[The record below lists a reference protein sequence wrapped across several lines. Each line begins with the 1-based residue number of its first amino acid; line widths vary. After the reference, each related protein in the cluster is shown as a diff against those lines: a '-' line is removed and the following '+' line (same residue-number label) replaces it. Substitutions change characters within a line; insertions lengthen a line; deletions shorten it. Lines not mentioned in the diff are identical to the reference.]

1 MEKYISIV
9 LALLSLAVCATGCS
23 AISGYEQMNSRPQ
36 SSDGYTSSNINND
49 GCLDN
54 STLKHYD
61 QYTSLIIDSALN
73 EYAPEAELKPWSGTY
88 FKKEN
93 ISERSCSVLGRKYWG
108 TYEDS
113 IIESMTSYVTN
124 NFVDESGIRFA
135 FKDGTNELVYFNLMN
150 HDYFDSV
157 PFLPDVNNPY
167 ESAVCFATEIA
178 GTFVGNIADYTQ
190 IIEEPRKSYYEK
202 NGESYE
208 ITYYI
213 ITFAK
218 KINDYFSSDFIS
230 IRVTSKG
237 TLASIVMGDINAFDG
252 VILDFD
258 PTAVNNS
265 IAEKVDASFENGDLN
280 VTQWNVV
287 EQTIVKTPNNDI
299 CMYSTV
305 EIKGTT
311 LSGYE
316 IKTGIRILTVLDKR
330 ER

>member
-1 MEKYISIV
+1 MKKYISIV

-36 SSDGYTSSNINND
+36 SSDGYTGSYINNGD
-49 GCLDN
+49 CLDN

-61 QYTSLIIDSALN
+61 QYTSLIIDSANN

-88 FKKEN
+88 FKKDN
-93 ISERSCSVLGRKYWG
+93 ISEQACTVLGKNYWG
-108 TYEDS
+108 AYEES
-113 IIESMTSYVTN
+113 IIESMTSYVKN
-124 NFVDESGIRFA
+124 IFLDESGVRFA
-135 FKDGTNELVYFNLMN
+135 FKDGTNDLVYVDLMN

-167 ESAVCFATEIA
+167 ESAISFATEIA
-178 GTFVGNIADYTQ
+178 RTFVNDIADYTL
-190 IIEEPRKSYYEK
+190 IVEEPRTSYYERD
-202 NGESYE
+202 GETYE
-208 ITYYI
+208 ITYYFV
-213 ITFAK
+213 TFAK
-218 KINDYFSSDFIS
+218 KINDYFSSDYIS
-230 IRVTSKG
+230 IKVTSKG

-252 VILDFD
+252 VMLDFN
-258 PTAVNNS
+258 PTTVNNS
-265 IAEKVDASFENGDLN
+265 IAEKVEASYENGDLN

-287 EQTIVKTPNNDI
+287 DQKIVITPNNDI

-305 EIKGTT
+305 EIEGTT
-311 LSGYE
+311 LSGIE